1 MMKHFLAG
9 FAYLLLAPIIGALLA
24 GIDRRITARMQG
36 RRGPPILQPLYDIM
50 KLIAKEPIGV
60 RRTGHFF
67 VFGHLIFMM
76 AAGFEFFFGGDLLIV
91 IFAFAL
97 SSVFLVLG
105 AFAAHSPFAHIGA
118 ERELLQMMAAEP
130 ILLLTA
136 MGFYLTNGSF
146 RVDVIS
152 AHPVPAL
159 FLLPGI
165 FAALAFILTIKL
177 RKSPFDLATSHHA
190 HQEIVKGLTTEF
202 SGVSLA
208 IVEVAHWYE
217 TIMLLGLF
225 YLFLAPYPVAAV
237 LLVAVVYGLEILL
250 DNTSAR
256 MKWQWAMKSS
266 WTTASILGAV
276 NLIVIYYWLG
286 VHP

>member
-1 MMKHFLAG
+1 MTRNLIAG
-9 FAYLLLAPIIGALLA
+9 FAYLLLAPVVGALLA
-24 GIDRRITARMQG
+24 GVDRRITARMQG
-36 RRGPPILQPLYDIM
+36 RRGPPLLQPLYDVL
-50 KLIAKEPIGV
+50 KLMHKEPISV
-60 RRTGHFF
+60 RLHGNFF
-67 VFGHLIFMM
+67 ILGHLVFMM

-97 SSVFLVLG
+97 ASIFLVLG
-105 AFAAHSPFAHIGA
+105 AYAAHSPFSHIGA

-136 MGFYLTNGSF
+136 MGFYIATGSF
-146 RVDVIS
+146 RVEDIATAPRPS
-152 AHPVPAL
+152 LLA
-159 FLLPGI
+159 LPGI

-190 HQEIVKGLTTEF
+190 HQEIVKGLTTEY
-202 SGVSLA
+202 SGASLA
-208 IVEVAHWYE
+208 LIEIAHWYE

-225 YLFLAPYPVAAV
+225 YLFLAPYPLAAL
-237 LLVAVVYGLEILL
+237 LLVAVVYLLEILL

-266 WTTASILGAV
+266 WTTASLLGAV
-276 NLIVIYYWLG
+276 NLIIIYYWLG
-286 VHP
+286 VSP

>member
-1 MMKHFLAG
+1 MTRNLLAG
-9 FAYLLLAPIIGALLA
+9 LAYLLLAPLAGALLA

-36 RRGPPILQPLYDIM
+36 RAGPPILQPLYDLF

-60 RRTGHFF
+60 RRHGHFF
-67 VFGHLIFMM
+67 VFGHLVFMM

-105 AFAAHSPFAHIGA
+105 AYAAHSPFSHIGA

-136 MGFYLTNGSF
+136 MGFYLATGSF
-146 RVDVIS
+146 RVEAIAD
-152 AHPVPAL
+152 HGRPAL
-159 FLLPGI
+159 LVLPGI

-202 SGVSLA
+202 SGLSLA
-208 IVEVAHWYE
+208 LVEITHWYE

-225 YLFLAPYPVAAV
+225 YLFLAPHPVAAV
-237 LLVAVVYGLEILL
+237 LLVAVVYMLEILL

-266 WTTASILGAV
+266 WTTASLLGAV
-276 NLIVIYYWLG
+276 NLVVLYYWLG
-286 VHP
+286 GRP

>member
-1 MMKHFLAG
+1 MTRNVLAG
-9 FAYLLLAPIIGALLA
+9 FAYLLLAPVIGALLA
-24 GIDRRITARMQG
+24 GVDRRITARMQG
-36 RRGPPILQPLYDIM
+36 RRGPPILQPVYDLL
-50 KLIAKEPIGV
+50 KLMHKEPIGA

-67 VFGHLIFMM
+67 VLGHLVFMM

-97 SSVFLVLG
+97 SSIFLVLG
-105 AFAAHSPFAHIGA
+105 AYAAHSPFSHIGA

-136 MGFYLTNGSF
+136 MGFYIANGSF
-146 RVDVIS
+146 RVEEIS
-152 AHPVPAL
+152 ASPVPAL
-159 FLLPGI
+159 LWLPGI

-202 SGVSLA
+202 SGLSLA
-208 IVEVAHWYE
+208 IIEVTHWYE
-217 TIMLLGLF
+217 TIMLLGIF
-225 YLFLAPYPVAAV
+225 YLFLAPYPAAAV
-237 LLVAVVYGLEILL
+237 LLVAVVYLLEILL

-266 WTTASILGAV
+266 WTTASLLGAI
-276 NLIVIYYWLG
+276 NLIIVYYWLG
-286 VHP
+286 VQP

>member
-1 MMKHFLAG
+1 MTKNFLAG
-9 FAYLLLAPIIGALLA
+9 FAYLLLAPVIGALLA

-36 RRGPPILQPLYDIM
+36 RRGPPILQPLYDLI
-50 KLIAKEPIGV
+50 KLAGKEPIGV
-60 RRTGHFF
+60 RRHGHFF
-67 VFGHLIFMM
+67 VVGHLVFMM

-105 AFAAHSPFAHIGA
+105 AYAAHSPFSHIGA

-136 MGFYLTNGSF
+136 MGFYLASGSF
-146 RVDVIS
+146 RVEEIA
-152 AHPVPAL
+152 AHPAPAL
-159 FLLPGI
+159 YVLPGI

-208 IVEVAHWYE
+208 MVEIAHWYE

-225 YLFLAPYPVAAV
+225 YLFFAPYPWAAL

-266 WTTASILGAV
+266 WTTASLLGAL
-276 NLIVIYYWLG
+276 NIIVLYYWMG
-286 VHP
+286 GHP

>member
-1 MMKHFLAG
+1 MTRNLIAG
-9 FAYLLLAPIIGALLA
+9 FSFLLLAPVIGALLA
-24 GIDRRITARMQG
+24 GIDRLITARIQG
-36 RRGPPILQPLYDIM
+36 RRGPPVLQPFYDVM
-50 KLIAKEPIGV
+50 KLLDKEAIGV
-60 RRTGHFF
+60 NRHGYYFLL
-67 VFGHLIFMM
+67 GHLVFMM

-97 SSVFLVLG
+97 SNIFLVLG
-105 AFAAHSPFAHIGA
+105 AYSSHSPFSHIGA
-118 ERELLQMMAAEP
+118 ERELLLMMAAEP

-136 MGFYLTNGSF
+136 MGFYLSNGSF
-146 RVDVIS
+146 KVAEIA
-152 AHPVPAL
+152 AHPAPAL
-159 FLLPGI
+159 FALPGI

-202 SGVSLA
+202 SGVTLA
-208 IVEVAHWYE
+208 MVEITHWYE

-237 LLVAVVYGLEILL
+237 VMVLVIYALEILL

-256 MKWQWAMKSS
+256 MKWQWAMKTS
-266 WTTASILGAV
+266 WTTASLLGAV
-276 NLIVIYYWLG
+276 NIVVLYYWME

>member
-1 MMKHFLAG
+1 MTRNLLAG
-9 FAYLLLAPIIGALLA
+9 FAYLLLAPVIGALLA

-36 RRGPPILQPLYDIM
+36 RRGPPILQPIYDQL
-50 KLIAKEPIGV
+50 KLVGKEPIGI

-67 VFGHLIFMM
+67 VLGHLVFMM

-97 SSVFLVLG
+97 SSIFLVLG
-105 AFAAHSPFAHIGA
+105 AYAAHSPFSHIGA

-136 MGFYLTNGSF
+136 MGFYLANGSF
-146 RVDVIS
+146 RVEAIAD
-152 AHPVPAL
+152 HPVPAL
-159 FLLPGI
+159 YMLPGI

-177 RKSPFDLATSHHA
+177 RKSPFDIATSHHA

-202 SGVSLA
+202 SGLSLA
-208 IVEVAHWYE
+208 IIEITHWYE
-217 TIMLLGLF
+217 TVMLLGIF
-225 YLFLAPYPVAAV
+225 YLFLAPYPAAALV
-237 LLVAVVYGLEILL
+237 LVLVVYGLEILL

-276 NLIVIYYWLG
+276 NLIILYYWLG
-286 VHP
+286 ARP

>member
-1 MMKHFLAG
+1 MTRNFLAG
-9 FAYLLLAPIIGALLA
+9 FAYLLLAPVIGALLA

-36 RRGPPILQPLYDIM
+36 RRGPPILQPVYDLL
-50 KLIAKEPIGV
+50 KLAHKEPIGA

-67 VFGHLIFMM
+67 VLGHLVFMM

-97 SSVFLVLG
+97 SSIFLVLG
-105 AFAAHSPFAHIGA
+105 AYAAHSPFSHIGA

-136 MGFYLTNGSF
+136 MGFYIANGSF
-146 RVDVIS
+146 RVEVIS
-152 AHPVPAL
+152 ASPTPAL
-159 FLLPGI
+159 LWLPGI

-202 SGVSLA
+202 SGLSLA
-208 IVEVAHWYE
+208 IIEVTHWYE
-217 TIMLLGLF
+217 TIMLLGIF
-225 YLFLAPYPVAAV
+225 YLFLAPYPAAAV
-237 LLVAVVYGLEILL
+237 LLVAVVYLLEILL

-266 WTTASILGAV
+266 WTTASLLGAI

-286 VHP
+286 VQP

>member
-1 MMKHFLAG
+1 MTRNLIAG
-9 FAYLLLAPIIGALLA
+9 FAYLLLAPVLGALLA
-24 GIDRRITARMQG
+24 GFDRRITARMQG
-36 RRGPPILQPLYDIM
+36 RRGPPILQPVYDLL
-50 KLIAKEPIGV
+50 KLVGKEPIGA
-60 RRTGHFF
+60 RRYGHFF
-67 VFGHLIFMM
+67 VLGHLVFMM

-97 SSVFLVLG
+97 SSIFLVLG
-105 AFAAHSPFAHIGA
+105 AFAAHSPYSHIGA

-136 MGFYLTNGSF
+136 MGFYIANGSF
-146 RVDVIS
+146 RVEEI
-152 AHPVPAL
+152 ARNPNAAL
-159 FLLPGI
+159 FMLPGI

-177 RKSPFDLATSHHA
+177 RKSPFDLSTSHHA

-208 IVEVAHWYE
+208 IVEITHWYE
-217 TIMLLGLF
+217 IIMLLGIF
-225 YLFLAPYPVAAV
+225 YIFLAPYPLAAV
-237 LLVAVVYGLEILL
+237 LLVAVVYFLEILL

-256 MKWQWAMKSS
+256 MKWQWAMKTS

-276 NLIVIYYWLG
+276 NLIVLYYWPG
-286 VHP
+286 VMP